1 MSEIV
6 LRDIDPVLAERIRR
20 VAESRRMGLPQA
32 LLYLLEQGLFAAETD
47 MSVRFNDRDSCAL
60 MEAIAALEQVPND
73 SGFSLI
79 GKVERPRELEP
90 TPPDFGFDTLNFPG
104 EKA

>member
-20 VAESRRMGLPQA
+20 VAESRRMGLPEA
-32 LLYLLEQGLFAAETD
+32 LLYLLEQGLYAAEAD
-47 MSVRFNDRDSCAL
+47 MTVRFNDRDSDAL
-60 MEAIAALEQVPND
+60 MEAIAALEQVPSD
-73 SGFSLI
+73 PGFSLI
-79 GKVERPRELEP
+79 GRVERKAEGEP
-90 TPPDFGFDTLNFPG
+90 AQDFGFDTFNFPG